1 MPIFRSHK
9 EVQRAELRTV
19 GWFFY
24 AMFWLTVVF
33 VAIVGGYYV
42 LGGK

>member
-19 GWFFY
+19 GWFAY
-24 AMFWLTVVF
+24 AMFWLTIAF
-33 VAIVGGYYV
+33 VATVGGCYL
-42 LGGK
+42 LGGQ